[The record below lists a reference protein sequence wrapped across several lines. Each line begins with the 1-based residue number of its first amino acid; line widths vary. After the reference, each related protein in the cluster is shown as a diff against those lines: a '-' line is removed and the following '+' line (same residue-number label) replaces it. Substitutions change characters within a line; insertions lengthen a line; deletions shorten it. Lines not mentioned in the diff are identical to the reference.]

1 MADAPWQCPQC
12 GTINEP
18 VANSCRS
25 CGRWPSLF
33 DLERGAVPDTSGA
46 DRDETWSRRP
56 LERIDEIEQFEP
68 ETYVDHGVDVEPVDF
83 EPVPTGPPA
92 EIPDEYA
99 DEEQPQTGR
108 GRLLRSLI
116 VPIAFAIYIV
126 ISIVFGDRGAE

>member
-33 DLERGAVPDTSGA
+33 DLERGAVPTTA
-46 DRDETWSRRP
+46 TVEEAWAHRPIEVDELHPEVS
-56 LERIDEIEQFEP
+56 IEP
-68 ETYVDHGVDVEPVDF
+68 ELDLEPVGA
-83 EPVPTGPPA
+83 EPVTTEPVF
-92 EIPDEYA
+92 DA
-99 DEEQPQTGR
+99 DEEEAGQAGR
-108 GRLLRSLI
+108 GKLVRSLI

-126 ISIVFGDRGAE
+126 ISIIFGDRGSSS

>member
-1 MADAPWQCPQC
+1 VADAPWQCPQC

-33 DLERGAVPDTSGA
+33 DLERGAVPDSEA
-46 DRDETWSRRP
+46 AERDEIWSRRP
-56 LERIDEIEQFEP
+56 AERTVEVEQFEP
-68 ETYVDHGVDVEPVDF
+68 ETYVEHGVDAEPVDF
-83 EPVPTGPPA
+83 EPVQSGPSP
-92 EIPDEYA
+92 EVV
-99 DEEQPQTGR
+99 DEEEHEQPTGR

-116 VPIAFAIYIV
+116 VPIAFAIYIL

>member
-1 MADAPWQCPQC
+1 VADAPWQCPQC

-33 DLERGAVPDTSGA
+33 DLERGAVPDSGAA

-56 LERIDEIEQFEP
+56 AERTVEVEQFEP
-68 ETYVDHGVDVEPVDF
+68 ETYVEHGVDAEPVDF
-83 EPVPTGPPA
+83 EPVPSATPP
-92 EIPDEYA
+92 EIA
-99 DEEQPQTGR
+99 DEEEQQQQTGR

-116 VPIAFAIYIV
+116 VPIAFAIYIL